1 MVLEEVIRRNLFDFF
16 AVVGAAFVEEVAFF
30 AGEDFDVKPL
40 SLAQFF
46 CIHEVGCVDAED
58 FQRVVVAVGDVVFDG
73 VEGDEVEVA
82 VFKNPAQDTA
92 FGFKRV
98 VGKLL

>member
-1 MVLEEVIRRNLFDFF
+1 MFDFF
-16 AVVGAAFVEEVAFF
+16 AVVGATFVEEVAFF

-40 SLAQFF
+40 GLAQFF
-46 CIHEVGCVDAED
+46 RVHEVGCVDAED

-82 VFKNPAQDTA
+82 IFEDPAQDAA

-98 VGKLL
+98 VGELL